1 MKAKINDIAVKQ
13 KITLFEEE
21 EEPDSSLITSELV
34 QDIMVMSL
42 DMITDLL
49 SATQVAQNQTIV
61 DMGDSTQTDIQ
72 QQTKIVE
79 KIIEKKV
86 EIFKTVDF
94 GINMAEL
101 KAMQSTAR
109 TERKACHQIIVEI
122 EKLMYEMNTILNGT
136 A

>member
-49 SATQVAQNQTIV
+49 SATQVA
-61 DMGDSTQTDIQ
+61 
-72 QQTKIVE
+72 
-79 KIIEKKV
+79 
-86 EIFKTVDF
+86 
-94 GINMAEL
+94 
-101 KAMQSTAR
+101 
-109 TERKACHQIIVEI
+109 
-122 EKLMYEMNTILNGT
+122 
-136 A
+136 